1 MLNLSTIKKADDEVL
16 RQIEEEKRIRKTN
29 EVFLFFP
36 LGSQTDHLIKQ
47 SLDKLGV
54 FCLVAD
60 PASVKEIDVIRIDPI
75 GIILSGGPVSVYEN
89 PPSFDKNIFDIGIPI
104 LGICLGFQL
113 WAQHISAS
121 VSLAQKREFG
131 IHSLNVIKPDA
142 KLFFNC
148 GSAFNVVQS
157 HGDIVNAENL
167 IEILASTVN
176 SPVAAGSYLHLFGL
190 QFHPEVS
197 DTENGLQIIE
207 NFCFLICEAKD
218 KFPAKDVAQQK
229 IIELAEKL
237 KEGSVLLGLSGG
249 ADSSTQAFLLKKARE
264 LAGVTEK
271 IEAIYIKGVDR
282 PDDLHFVEKY
292 FANTDWL
299 NLHIIDATDDFLQV
313 LKDKVTMPEKRLAMR
328 EVYKNRFEAFMVFSA
343 LAGIKIKYISQGTL
357 YTDISESGGGYESG
371 VVKAQIKLHH
381 NVNLN
386 FSVPEL
392 CSLIDCVKDTARSI
406 GREIGVP
413 EELLVRHPFPG
424 PGMVVRIEGEID
436 SDKLRIVR
444 QADDIFIEELR
455 KADLY
460 KNVWQAG
467 AVVTNSV
474 HTCSKGDG
482 AASGLVVA
490 LWAVYSV
497 NGFTARFARPSWDFL
512 DHVSTRITNEIKEV
526 GAVVYRISNKPPTTI
541 EWG

>member
-1 MLNLSTIKKADDEVL
+1 
-16 RQIEEEKRIRKTN
+16 
-29 EVFLFFP
+29 
-36 LGSQTDHLIKQ
+36 
-47 SLDKLGV
+47 
-54 FCLVAD
+54 
-60 PASVKEIDVIRIDPI
+60 
-75 GIILSGGPVSVYEN
+75 
-89 PPSFDKNIFDIGIPI
+89 
-104 LGICLGFQL
+104 
-113 WAQHISAS
+113 
-121 VSLAQKREFG
+121 
-131 IHSLNVIKPDA
+131 
-142 KLFFNC
+142 
-148 GSAFNVVQS
+148 
-157 HGDIVNAENL
+157 
-167 IEILASTVN
+167 
-176 SPVAAGSYLHLFGL
+176 
-190 QFHPEVS
+190 
-197 DTENGLQIIE
+197 
-207 NFCFLICEAKD
+207 
-218 KFPAKDVAQQK
+218 
-229 IIELAEKL
+229 
-237 KEGSVLLGLSGG
+237 
-249 ADSSTQAFLLKKARE
+249 
-264 LAGVTEK
+264 
-271 IEAIYIKGVDR
+271 
-282 PDDLHFVEKY
+282 
-292 FANTDWL
+292 
-299 NLHIIDATDDFLQV
+299 
-313 LKDKVTMPEKRLAMR
+313 
-328 EVYKNRFEAFMVFSA
+328 MVFSA